1 MMASVAGF
9 TDSMRW
15 LWHLTRQGRLLA
27 AMLAIAGQLLA
38 PVVLAD
44 EKAAEK
50 PLPSSVEAAFLLKDI
65 APEAPVYLRV
75 FKEESELEVWKAR
88 PNGRYALIKTFPVCN
103 WGGTLGPKRTTGDSM
118 SPEGFYRVTLGA
130 MKPDSKYHLA
140 FNIGYPNALD
150 RALGRT
156 GAYIMV
162 HGDCR
167 SVGCFAMS
175 DAGIEEIYAFV
186 RDSLAAGE
194 TSVPVH
200 VFPFRMTAANM
211 KRHADN
217 PASDTWG
224 PLKEAYDDF
233 TRTREPPDIGMC
245 GKRYV
250 VNALTPV
257 GDDPNAACPAL
268 IGKRLAPLSTR
279 IKKRLAKADPDLEAK
294 GQKLK
299 GIAPAPSAWDALVS
313 NTSADWAAAKTASRK
328 QSIATSG
335 DTALGA
341 LQSIVK

>member
-1 MMASVAGF
+1 M
-9 TDSMRW
+9 
-15 LWHLTRQGRLLA
+15 RLLA
-27 AMLAIAGQLLA
+27 TALALTGQLIA
-38 PVVLAD
+38 PVLAD
-44 EKAAEK
+44 ETAAEK
-50 PLPSSVEAAFLLKDI
+50 ALPPSVEAALILKDI
-65 APEAPVYLRV
+65 DPGAPVYLRV

-88 PNGRYALIKTFPVCN
+88 EDGRYALVKTFPVCN
-103 WGGTLGPKRTTGDSM
+103 WGGTLGPKQTTGDLM
-118 SPEGFYRVTLGA
+118 SPEGFYNVTAGRLN
-130 MKPDSKYHLA
+130 PDSKYHLA

-156 GAYIMV
+156 GSAIMV

-175 DAGIEEIYAFV
+175 NQGIEEIYAFV

-200 VFPFRMTAANM
+200 VFPFRMNAANM

-217 PASDTWG
+217 PASATWG

-233 TRTREPPDIGMC
+233 TRTRQPPEIGMC

-250 VNALTPV
+250 VNPLSPV
-257 GDDPNAACPAL
+257 GNDPNAACPAR
-268 IGKRLAPLSTR
+268 IGKRLAPLSSR
-279 IKKRLAKADPDLEAK
+279 SKKRLVKADPSLEAQ

-299 GIAPAPSAWDALVS
+299 GVEVSTTSWETYLLGTALSSGSA
-313 NTSADWAAAKTASRK
+313 TAEPRK

-335 DTALGA
+335 DAALGA
-341 LQSIVK
+341 VQSIVK